1 MDFNN
6 ITGFNT
12 RLSEE
17 IATGNCIIVCFFD
30 SPAAPHAELWLNAS
44 QIAVLGFKLSTTQLA
59 YRRMNRSLQTPERK
73 NESVFKTGIPSGIMQ
88 VSWGE

>member
-17 IATGNCIIVCFFD
+17 NGTGNCVILCFFN

-44 QIAVLGFKLSTTQLA
+44 QIAVPGFKLSTTQLG
-59 YRRMNRSLQTPERK
+59 LQE
-73 NESVFKTGIPSGIMQ
+73 NEQESTNTWEK
-88 VSWGE
+88 E